1 MRRTLVILMNGG
13 SSVMAFNAPAKMV
26 GLVGN
31 AGVYKSKLSVFQ
43 FLIRGWYFGN
53 GFVEIYIKIL
63 ILCIDLFYIVLL
75 QKVDKLIVN
84 EFCSLFANIVI

>member
-43 FLIRGWYFGN
+43 FLIRGFMAGAYIAIG
-53 GFVEIYIKIL
+53 GALCTEIGRAS
-63 ILCIDLFYIVLL
+63 CRERV
-75 QKVDKLIVN
+75 
-84 EFCSLFANIVI
+84 